1 MKENCSLLV
10 LLKLLSFGI
19 CSWGFFTISWRL
31 FKDFSQK
38 ATIISSNYVASKDET
53 ILSPSIL
60 ICNHTAFKSL
70 RISTNLEEYLNDTA
84 DPKDIFV
91 DTGFMNQ
98 VIFDKIR
105 PIYTAYKGRCF
116 VFEPTIKVR
125 RKTLL
130 NRRFTLNYNSFSY
143 NFPAHFIYNTF
154 ITF

>member
-1 MKENCSLLV
+1 MNVETMKNNCSLLL

-38 ATIISSNYVASKDET
+38 ATIISSNYVTSADET

-98 VIFDKIR
+98 VIVDKIR

-116 VFEPTIKVR
+116 VFEPTIKVP

-130 NRRFTLNYNSFSY
+130 NRKF
-143 NFPAHFIYNTF
+143 A
-154 ITF
+154 

>member
-1 MKENCSLLV
+1 MRTTYIDDIKV
-10 LLKLLSFGI
+10 WFI
-19 CSWGFFTISWRL
+19 

-38 ATIISSNYVASKDET
+38 ATIISSNYVTSADET

-84 DPKDIFV
+84 DPMDIFV

-116 VFEPTIKVR
+116 VFEPTIKVG
-125 RKTLL
+125 RKTLFDT
-130 NRRFTLNYNSFSY
+130 RF
-143 NFPAHFIYNTF
+143 A
-154 ITF
+154 